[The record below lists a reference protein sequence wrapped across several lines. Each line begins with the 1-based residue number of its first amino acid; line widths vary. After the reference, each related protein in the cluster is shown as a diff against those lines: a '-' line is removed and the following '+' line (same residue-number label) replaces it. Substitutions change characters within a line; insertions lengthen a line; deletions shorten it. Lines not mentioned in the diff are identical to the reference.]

1 MKNKLFI
8 TNICLLLTMFTYPED
23 AHAYIN
29 PSVFSFIGILL
40 AGAITVIGFYFYK
53 IVGLFENLFLKIKNI
68 LKK

>member
-53 IVGLFENLFLKIKNI
+53 IIGLFENLFLIIKNI

>member
-1 MKNKLFI
+1 MKNKPFI
-8 TNICLLLTMFTYPED
+8 INIYLLITMVIYPAD

-53 IVGLFENLFLKIKNI
+53 IVGLLENLFLKIKNF